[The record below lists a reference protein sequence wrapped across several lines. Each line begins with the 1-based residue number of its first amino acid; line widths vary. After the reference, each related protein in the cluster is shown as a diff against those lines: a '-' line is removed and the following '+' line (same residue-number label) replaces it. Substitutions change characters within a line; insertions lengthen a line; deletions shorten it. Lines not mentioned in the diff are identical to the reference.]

1 MYHLLLSK
9 VSPGA
14 VVLVALQAG
23 EGLHSTVSQHV
34 GFEAFL
40 SYSSCHTQCKGRA
53 CGLCLQMRAS
63 SSGIAARRPCYTP
76 HTGTIAPVLG
86 LFLLGQE
93 SSASMQGGQGA
104 AAHQSG
110 GPRVLRFLLWIGID
124 HGGYMTS

>member
-1 MYHLLLSK
+1 MYHLVLSK

-14 VVLVALQAG
+14 VVPVALQAG
-23 EGLHSTVSQHV
+23 EGPHSTVSQHV
-34 GFEAFL
+34 GF
-40 SYSSCHTQCKGRA
+40 CHTQCKGRA

-76 HTGTIAPVLG
+76 HTSTIAPVLG

-104 AAHQSG
+104 AAHQPG
-110 GPRVLRFLLWIGID
+110 GPGC
-124 HGGYMTS
+124 